1 MWTIIKFD
9 KKNLSLLKEDLNK
22 KLGKDYKIYIPKIRT
37 QRFVNN
43 KLIYKDVELLGDYL
57 FCFHKS
63 FNKRQTISSLK
74 FSRGLKYFL
83 EGFNECQKEISIFI
97 NKCKSSE
104 SDKGFLSKN
113 FFDLNLNKKYK
124 FSSGPFTNMIFK
136 IIDLQRNKIKVL
148 VGNLKT
154 TIDRNEF
161 LFSPL

>member
-1 MWTIIKFD
+1 MWTVIKFD
-9 KKNLSLLKEDLNK
+9 KKNLNLLKEDLNK
-22 KLGKDYKIYIPKIRT
+22 KIGKDYKIYIPKIRL
-37 QRFVNN
+37 QRFKNN
-43 KLIYKDVELLGDYL
+43 KLVYKDIELLGDYL
-57 FCFHKS
+57 FCFHQSFKNQKS
-63 FNKRQTISSLK
+63 INSLK

-83 EGFNECQKEISIFI
+83 DGFYECQEEISIFI
-97 NKCKSSE
+97 RKCKDSE

-148 VGNLKT
+148 IGDLKT
-154 TIDRNEF
+154 TINRNEF